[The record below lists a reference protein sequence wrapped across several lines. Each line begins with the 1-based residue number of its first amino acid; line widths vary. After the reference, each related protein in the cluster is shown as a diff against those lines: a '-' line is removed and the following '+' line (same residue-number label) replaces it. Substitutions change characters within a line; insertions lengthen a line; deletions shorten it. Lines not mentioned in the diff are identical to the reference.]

1 MSSSFRLAYRTE
13 SFRSGERER
22 VSREGRERKREGE
35 KEEGRGVGGGKE
47 GGREGGREEGRE
59 EGVALYPG
67 LYCSYLRLQFE

>member
-1 MSSSFRLAYRTE
+1 MNSSFRLAYRTE

-22 VSREGRERKREGE
+22 VSREGRERKRDGE

-47 GGREGGREEGRE
+47 ERRE

-67 LYCSYLRLQFE
+67 LHCSYLRLQFE

>member
-1 MSSSFRLAYRTE
+1 M
-13 SFRSGERER
+13 
-22 VSREGRERKREGE
+22 SREGRERKRDGE

-47 GGREGGREEGRE
+47 ERREEGRE